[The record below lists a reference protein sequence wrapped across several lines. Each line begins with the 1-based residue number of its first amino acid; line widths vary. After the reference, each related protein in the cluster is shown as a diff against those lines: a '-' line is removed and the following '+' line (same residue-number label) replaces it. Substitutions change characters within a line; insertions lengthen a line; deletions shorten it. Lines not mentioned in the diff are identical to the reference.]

1 MIKIKDFFGIEVTI
15 NKKLE
20 PFFSK
25 QATLESDLYAL
36 TKEAASVKYQ
46 IVELELRL
54 SNLEEMVKTLTP
66 KKSVFP

>member
-1 MIKIKDFFGIEVTI
+1 MSKIKDFFGIAVTI
-15 NKKLE
+15 NEKLE

-54 SNLEEMVKTLTP
+54 SNLEEMVKSIKETGGY
-66 KKSVFP
+66 

>member
-1 MIKIKDFFGIEVTI
+1 MSKIKDFFGIEVMI
-15 NKKLE
+15 DKKME

-36 TKEAASVKYQ
+36 TKEAATVKYQ

-54 SNLEEMVKTLTP
+54 SNIETMVKTLTTGE
-66 KKSVFP
+66 V